1 MKYTRM
7 VHGIL
12 AKYHILELPSSDTKV
27 NQGLNL
33 SLVDSQFPNM
43 NPFISTT
50 NGLFFV
56 MMVKINPET

>member
-33 SLVDSQFPNM
+33 SLTDSQVPSLTA
-43 NPFISTT
+43 FIYTT
-50 NGLFFV
+50 NTLFL
-56 MMVKINPET
+56 VKIT